1 MSGENQSGNDFPL
14 PTRALPVPSGAIDPE
29 GEPSNVNPN
38 ARIGLWHGAQTR
50 GETGVEVAD
59 GYLAFSLFEI
69 PAVPD
74 FSSPRFPELAQLDKA
89 QRIARVAQRQKQFLA
104 AIHDLGPLSAVTL
117 RYFYGKSTSGE
128 GRTRLF
134 LIGRH
139 YGKTEIEAI
148 RGIRHF
154 REMVRRTFPS
164 EYPLVDLQPED
175 LEPQIIRK
183 VLSLEGVSSIAEI
196 LKPEQI
202 VSAWHQ
208 RPDCNFSFYYSTKP
222 FEPGENDMVD
232 FCRSLTD
239 YAQNRAVV
247 VDICLVPAASGS
259 AGGPLTE
266 SEQIELKEWIKTCE
280 RWGRDQRIQVPG
292 GLYSQ
297 PSSMEIAADPHAQ
310 DARKSYTEMLE
321 RYSISQARS
330 FLYSFRALWWEDD
343 PPLEVASALV
353 SFATAPGKEIYPSAI
368 DRNHPAFQRAL
379 NAARFCYVSPAVC
392 REEIWRHAEAPETL
406 RRLHRMV
413 DLKEASS
420 FFRLPIPGR
429 DGCPGMPLETGYK
442 EPKKEGTKPDESR
455 PLLIGHY
462 IEGNRKTQNQAA
474 VNPKDLTK
482 HCLIVGTPGSGK
494 TTLCFSLLKQLWEE
508 HRVPFIVLEPAK
520 TEYRALKNLPC
531 FEDDMLVFTVG
542 NENISPFRFN
552 PLEVP
557 AGVYVS
563 DHISTLKTCF
573 SGAFSMWDPLP
584 MILEQAI
591 SEVYADKGW
600 YESGLSGE
608 AEDLIPPTME
618 DLLDKALTVAKGTS
632 YRGETAGNIR
642 GALEARI
649 GSLTRG
655 LKGRCFNTR
664 RSVPVNVL
672 MEKPVILE
680 LDALN
685 DEEKALAM
693 MFILTLV
700 RAYAKTNA
708 IKRRDSKQELSHVV
722 LVEEAHNVIGRGD
735 RYGGSDK
742 ANPKEVAIRFFTNML
757 AEMRA
762 LNEGII
768 IADQLPTAIAPEA
781 IKTTNIKVMHRV
793 VAEDD
798 RKEMGA
804 AMVFDGAQ
812 FHQAAIL
819 PAGQS
824 FVFKEGDARSQ
835 LVSEPDFKEECKQKK
850 HPVDPA
856 PEDGQVHDWMKSF
869 REQDSVRPAYLPYS
883 GCADIC
889 RACNPRIREQSE
901 RRVVR
906 KWPIIEKALREEG
919 KTRSVDKV
927 ASAIDHFTRDLES
940 SDNKVERDCP
950 IVHFWE
956 KIAKRLVDN
965 VHEA

>member
-1 MSGENQSGNDFPL
+1 MLSAPYSEDDFPL
-14 PTRALPVPSGAIDPE
+14 AQGLPVQSTAIDPE
-29 GEPSNVNPN
+29 GEPSNVNPD
-38 ARIGLWHGAQTR
+38 ARIGLWHGSPAR
-50 GETGVEVAD
+50 GETGVEAAD
-59 GYLAFSLFEI
+59 GYLAFSIFEI

-74 FSSPRFPELAQLDKA
+74 FSSPRFPDLAQLDKA
-89 QRIARVAQRQKQFLA
+89 QRIARIAQRQKQFLT
-104 AIHDLGPLSAVTL
+104 AIHDLGPLSAITL
-117 RYFYGKSTSGE
+117 RYFYSKSSNGE

-134 LIGRH
+134 LIGRA
-139 YGKTEIEAI
+139 YGRTEAEATH
-148 RGIRHF
+148 GVRHF

-164 EYPLVDLQPED
+164 EYRLIDLQPQD
-175 LEPQIIRK
+175 LEPQIIKK
-183 VLSLEGVSSIAEI
+183 VLSLDGVSSIAEI
-196 LKPEQI
+196 LKPEQT
-202 VSAWHQ
+202 VRAWHQ
-208 RPDCNFSFYYSTKP
+208 PSICNFSFYYSTKP

-232 FCRSLTD
+232 FCRALTD

-247 VDICLVPAASGS
+247 VDICLVPALSGAVS
-259 AGGPLTE
+259 GPLTD
-266 SEQIELKEWIKTCE
+266 SEQFELKEWIKICD
-280 RWGRDQRIQVPG
+280 RWGRDQRIQLPS

-297 PSSMEIAADPHAQ
+297 PQTVEIAADPHAQ
-310 DARKSYTEMLE
+310 DARKSYADMLE
-321 RYSISQARS
+321 RYSNSKARS

-343 PPLEVASALV
+343 PPLEVASALA
-353 SFATAPGKEIYPSAI
+353 SFATAPGSAIYPYAI
-368 DRNHPAFQRAL
+368 SRDHPAFQRAL
-379 NAARFCYVSPAVC
+379 NAVRFCYVTPAVC
-392 REEIWRHAEAPETL
+392 REEIWQHTEAPETL
-406 RRLHRMV
+406 RRLHRLI
-413 DLKEASS
+413 DLKEASG

-429 DGCPGMPLETGYK
+429 EGCPGIPLDTGFT
-442 EPKKEGTKPDESR
+442 EQRSADLSDHATVT
-455 PLLIGHY
+455 IGHL
-462 IEGNRKTQNQAA
+462 IEGNRKTQSRVAFTLA
-474 VNPKDLTK
+474 DLTK

-494 TTLCFSLLKQLWEE
+494 TTLCFSLLQQLWEQ
-508 HRVPFIVLEPAK
+508 HKVPFIVLEPAK
-520 TEYRALKNLPC
+520 TEYRALKSLPC
-531 FEDDMLVFTVG
+531 FKDDMLVFTVG
-542 NENISPFRFN
+542 NENVSPFRFN
-552 PLEVP
+552 PFEVP
-557 AGVYVS
+557 EGVYVS

-591 SEVYADKGW
+591 AEIYADRGW

-608 AEDLIPPTME
+608 ETNLVPPTME
-618 DLLDKALTVAKGTS
+618 DLLEKALTIAKGTS

-664 RSVPVNVL
+664 LSVPVNVF
-672 MEKPVILE
+672 MERPVILE

-700 RAYAKTNA
+700 RAYAKANA
-708 IKRRDSKQELSHVV
+708 RKRRESGHKLSHVV

-735 RYGGSDK
+735 RYGGNDK

-768 IADQLPTAIAPEA
+768 VADQLPTAIAPEA

-798 RKEMGA
+798 RKEMGG
-804 AMVFDGAQ
+804 AMVFDGGQ

-835 LVSEPDFKEECKQKK
+835 LVAEPNFKKECEQSG
-850 HPVDPA
+850 HPVEPSPDDVTVR
-856 PEDGQVHDWMKSF
+856 EWMKSF
-869 REQDSVRPAYLPYS
+869 REQDSVRSTYLPYS

-889 RACNPRIREQSE
+889 RVCNPRVREQSE
-901 RRVVR
+901 RQVIR
-906 KWPIIEKALREEG
+906 KWPIIQ
-919 KTRSVDKV
+919 RSLTDERKLGSIERL
-927 ASAIDHFTRDLES
+927 ASAFDHFTADQPLP
-940 SDNKVERDCP
+940 DDKVQRECT
-950 IVHFWE
+950 IVHFQE
-956 KIAKRLVDN
+956 KIARRLMDN
-965 VHEA
+965 GDET